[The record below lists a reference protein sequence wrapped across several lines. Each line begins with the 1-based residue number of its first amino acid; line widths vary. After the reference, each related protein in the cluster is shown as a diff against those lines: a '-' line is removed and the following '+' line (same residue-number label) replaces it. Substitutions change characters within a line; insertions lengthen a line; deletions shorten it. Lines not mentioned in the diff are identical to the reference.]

1 MNEPLDVVRSII
13 RRAVSEGFDE
23 ALAVVNLR
31 NWTMAKFANNTATI
45 VQSWNNRTVN
55 LYLTKSGRILILEN
69 LRLSEDVLT
78 NALLN
83 AKENADRVEQSEL
96 YAPLPKASGRPLNL
110 PICKTISEN
119 MDKIVESVTA
129 VIDSAL
135 TEGANRAAGT
145 LSAGV
150 ETTCIIN
157 SLNDEL
163 CEKSSFIN
171 VYVRAFKDDNSGHWA
186 WTSRYFDEKMLKE
199 TGRRAGMYASMTYSS
214 INVEP
219 GRYTAVLSPL
229 VFGNLVNY
237 IAWAASAFAV
247 LIGMSFLSKYK
258 QGEKVASELFTL
270 KDAPHDEKLS
280 FSRGFDDEGVAT
292 FSKLI
297 IERGEL
303 RNLLHN
309 SKTAKMFNTTSTG
322 NAGLLMP
329 RPWNLVVEGGTL
341 REDEMVKLID
351 KGFFVLNNWYTRLQN
366 YVEGQFSTVTRDL
379 LLYVENGEIRGSVKR
394 MRIADTFPHILAN
407 IDGLSREVYDIS
419 WWEVEIPTRLPFVIV
434 RNVLFTKPEV

>member
-1 MNEPLDVVRSII
+1 MNESLDVVRSII
-13 RRAVSEGFDE
+13 RRAISEGFDE
-23 ALAVVNLR
+23 ALAVVDLR
-31 NWTMAKFANNTATI
+31 DWTMVKFANNTATI
-45 VQSWNNRTVN
+45 VQNWNNRTVY
-55 LYLTKSGRILILEN
+55 LYLTKNGRILILEN
-69 LRLSEDVLT
+69 LRLSEDALT

-110 PICKTISEN
+110 PICKTVSEN

-135 TEGANRAAGT
+135 TEGANRTAGT

-150 ETTCIIN
+150 EATCIIN

-186 WTSRYFDEKMLKE
+186 WTSRYFDEKMLEE
-199 TGRRAGMYASMTYSS
+199 TGRRAGMYASMTYSN

-237 IAWAASAFAV
+237 IARTASAFAV

-270 KDAPHDEKLS
+270 KDAPHDEKLP

-292 FSKLI
+292 FSKPI

-309 SKTAKMFNTTSTG
+309 SKTAKVFNTTSTG

-329 RPWNLVVEGGTL
+329 HPWNLVVEGGTL
-341 REDEMVKLID
+341 REDEMMKLID
-351 KGFFVLNNWYTRLQN
+351 RGFFVLNNWYTRLQN

-379 LLYVENGEIRGSVKR
+379 LLYVENGEIKGSVKR

-407 IDGLSREVYDIS
+407 IDGLSSEVYDIS
-419 WWEVEIPTRLPFVIV
+419 WWEVRIPTRLPFVIV